1 MNPLLLTGIFDV
13 GTKLIDRLFPN
24 QADKDKA
31 KLELLTLQQ
40 NGELKVLESE
50 VQLALGQITVNKAE
64 AESTD
69 PFRAG
74 WRPAIGYTLA
84 GSLAFTYLVNP
95 IILWVNVLF
104 QLNVTPPNIMID
116 DHLWELMLGMLGLA
130 GWRSLDKKNGVDK

>member
-50 VQLALGQITVNKAE
+50 VQLALGQIAVNKAE

-74 WRPAIGYTLA
+74 WRPFIG
-84 GSLAFTYLVNP
+84 
-95 IILWVNVLF
+95 WVC
-104 QLNVTPPNIMID
+104 
-116 DHLWELMLGMLGLA
+116 GLGLA
-130 GWRSLDKKNGVDK
+130 FQFVVRPLVNWTIAINGQTTFLPGLELETLMTLLFGLLGLGAYRTVEKTKGLS

>member
-50 VQLALGQITVNKAE
+50 VQLALGQIAVNKAE

-74 WRPAIGYTLA
+74 WRPFIG
-84 GSLAFTYLVNP
+84 
-95 IILWVNVLF
+95 WVC
-104 QLNVTPPNIMID
+104 
-116 DHLWELMLGMLGLA
+116 GLGLA
-130 GWRSLDKKNGVDK
+130 FQFVVRPLANWTIAIQGSTTFLPGLELETLMTLLFGLLGLGAYRTVEKTKGLS

>member
-40 NGELKVLESE
+40 NGELRVLESE
-50 VQLALGQITVNKAE
+50 VQLALGQIAVNKAE

-74 WRPAIGYTLA
+74 WRPFIGWVCGL
-84 GSLAFTYLVNP
+84 GLAFQFVVRPLANWTIAIQGSTTFLP
-95 IILWVNVLF
+95 GLELETLMTLLF
-104 QLNVTPPNIMID
+104 
-116 DHLWELMLGMLGLA
+116 GMLGLGA
-130 GWRSLDKKNGVDK
+130 YRTVEKTKGLN

>member
-50 VQLALGQITVNKAE
+50 VQLALGQLAVNKAE

-74 WRPAIGYTLA
+74 WRPFIGWVC
-84 GSLAFTYLVNP
+84 GMGLAFQFVVRPLANWTIAIQGSTTFLP
-95 IILWVNVLF
+95 GLELETLMTLLF
-104 QLNVTPPNIMID
+104 
-116 DHLWELMLGMLGLA
+116 GMLGLGA
-130 GWRSLDKKNGVDK
+130 YRTVEKTKGMS

>member
-31 KLELLTLQQ
+31 KLEFLKLQQ
-40 NGELKVLESE
+40 EGQLKVLEGE
-50 VQLALGQITVNKAE
+50 VQLALGQIAVNKAE

-74 WRPAIGYTLA
+74 WRPFIGWVCGL
-84 GSLAFTYLVNP
+84 GLAFQFVVRPLANWTIAMNGQTTFLP
-95 IILWVNVLF
+95 GLELETLMTLLF
-104 QLNVTPPNIMID
+104 
-116 DHLWELMLGMLGLA
+116 GMLGLGA
-130 GWRSLDKKNGVDK
+130 YRTVEKTKGLT

>member
-40 NGELKVLESE
+40 NGELTVLENE
-50 VQLALGQITVNKAE
+50 VQLALGQIAVNKAE

-74 WRPAIGYTLA
+74 WRPFIGWVCGL
-84 GSLAFTYLVNP
+84 GLAFQFVVRPLANWTIAIQGSTTFLP
-95 IILWVNVLF
+95 GLELETLMTLLF
-104 QLNVTPPNIMID
+104 
-116 DHLWELMLGMLGLA
+116 GMLGLGA
-130 GWRSLDKKNGVDK
+130 YRTVEKTKGLN

>member
-50 VQLALGQITVNKAE
+50 VQLALGQIAVNKAE

-74 WRPAIGYTLA
+74 WRPFIG
-84 GSLAFTYLVNP
+84 
-95 IILWVNVLF
+95 WVC
-104 QLNVTPPNIMID
+104 
-116 DHLWELMLGMLGLA
+116 GLGLA
-130 GWRSLDKKNGVDK
+130 FQFVVRPLANWIIAINGQTTFLPGLELETLMTLLFGLLGLGAYRTVEKTKGLS

>member
-31 KLELLTLQQ
+31 KLELLALQQ
-40 NGELKVLESE
+40 SGQLKILESE

-74 WRPAIGYTLA
+74 WRPFIGWVCGLGLGFQFVVRPLANWTIAINGSNTFLPGLELETLMT
-84 GSLAFTYLVNP
+84 L
-95 IILWVNVLF
+95 LF
-104 QLNVTPPNIMID
+104 
-116 DHLWELMLGMLGLA
+116 GMLGLGA
-130 GWRSLDKKNGVDK
+130 YRTMEKTKGLL

>member
-50 VQLALGQITVNKAE
+50 VQLALGQIAVNKAE

-74 WRPAIGYTLA
+74 WRPFIGWVCGL
-84 GSLAFTYLVNP
+84 GLAFQFVVRPLANWTIAINGQTTFLP
-95 IILWVNVLF
+95 GLELETLMTLLF
-104 QLNVTPPNIMID
+104 
-116 DHLWELMLGMLGLA
+116 GMLGL
-130 GWRSLDKKNGVDK
+130 GVYRTVEKTKGLS